1 MVRSSLPTHTAM
13 SSRTPAPQPTDAPP
27 PPGHRRD
34 NVLQAAAQVFSE
46 YGYKGATLR
55 QIADAAGLL
64 AGSIYHHFESK
75 EALYEAVQAEGY
87 RRMHAVV
94 EDAIAPHSDPWTALE
109 AACCAHLTE
118 MLTGGPIAR
127 LTGMGLVGL
136 REGKVSPA
144 MQSARD
150 GYETLL
156 ARLID
161 RLPLRPGLDRTL
173 LRLQL
178 LGALN
183 WTLIWYRPEGP
194 RSPAQIAQH
203 LIAALR

>member
-1 MVRSSLPTHTAM
+1 M

-34 NVLQAAAQVFSE
+34 NVLQAAALVFAE
-46 YGYKGATLR
+46 QGYKGATLR

-87 RRMHAVV
+87 RRMQRVV

-144 MQSARD
+144 MQLARD
-150 GYETLL
+150 GYENLL

-161 RLPLRPGLDRTL
+161 QLPLRPGLDRTL

-183 WTLIWYRPEGP
+183 WTLIWYRPDGS

>member
-1 MVRSSLPTHTAM
+1 MNPRPPLSKDTNT
-13 SSRTPAPQPTDAPP
+13 TPPAS
-27 PPGHRRD
+27 RRD
-34 NVLQAAAQVFSE
+34 NVLLAGAKIFSE

-75 EALYEAVQAEGY
+75 DALYEAVHAEGY
-87 RRMHAVV
+87 RRMQRAV
-94 EDAIAPHSDPWTALE
+94 EEAIASQPDPWTALE

-127 LTGMGLVGL
+127 LTGMGLAGL
-136 REGKVSPA
+136 RGGMVSPG

-150 GYETLL
+150 AYEALL
-156 ARLID
+156 SKLIAN
-161 RLPLRPGLDRTL
+161 LPLRPGLDPSL
-173 LRLQL
+173 FRLQL

-183 WTLIWYRPEGP
+183 WTLIWYRSDGA

-203 LIAALR
+203 LVAALR